1 MPDIIARYE
10 SCSVARPLT
19 PPPSLSVCVPLP
31 PHPTPPQLISS
42 DADGA
47 IQRAGRFRV
56 ENGSSDEVTRDAQRW
71 GFFLLPS
78 VFVKL
83 SPPLSFFRGGGLGK
97 QTSDYTPG
105 TWRRTDVHLENP
117 EYHTRWFFK
126 YFLGKGQCVR
136 VRRRG
141 LNAAAGSPRDERPP
155 AVGMKVSSVCM
166 AFPLRFTKPISSG
179 QVRSSLSTT

>member
-1 MPDIIARYE
+1 MQTGPFRGQDASGWRTARRTRLHATHNAGVFFAAKCLREAE
-10 SCSVARPLT
+10 SA
-19 PPPSLSVCVPLP
+19 
-31 PHPTPPQLISS
+31 
-42 DADGA
+42 
-47 IQRAGRFRV
+47 
-56 ENGSSDEVTRDAQRW
+56 
-71 GFFLLPS
+71 S
-78 VFVKL
+78 VFF
-83 SPPLSFFRGGGLGK
+83 SGGGLGK

-155 AVGMKVSSVCM
+155 AVGMKVSSARV
-166 AFPLRFTKPISSG
+166 AFPLRFTEPISSG